1 MTIARGPYQILTILD
16 KHRQSS
22 PNAVTAQ
29 PKRRLE
35 GLRRTTHPPS
45 TRATRRAVPTDTDSQ
60 AESSSRPAAGASL
73 SLENKVARRGRAR
86 ADRPHTSHA
95 HAGAP
100 VDSINVQAEP
110 HVPLVERESQHDR

>member
-35 GLRRTTHPPS
+35 GLRRTTRPTKHPRDAPS
-45 TRATRRAVPTDTDSQ
+45 PSRPTQTARQSPLPGRPQ
-60 AESSSRPAAGASL
+60 APRSSSRRTPF
-73 SLENKVARRGRAR
+73 
-86 ADRPHTSHA
+86 
-95 HAGAP
+95 
-100 VDSINVQAEP
+100 
-110 HVPLVERESQHDR
+110 